1 MAYDDIDVPMQSMR
15 DLEQAIADTIA
26 EFEAATSNS
35 EALESAI
42 SNPLGRNDL
51 RSEAQ
56 RFEEAWDDKRK
67 TLQEHLAELFE
78 RVTGTR
84 EAWED
89 LDRELATAGEVTD
102 GNDG

>member
-1 MAYDDIDVPMQSMR
+1 LAYDDIDVPMQSMR
-15 DLEQAIADTIA
+15 DLEHAIADTIA

-56 RFEEAWDDKRK
+56 RFEEARSACYPEAHEGIIPAGAGPPIGQDGS
-67 TLQEHLAELFE
+67 HE
-78 RVTGTR
+78 RSNGAR
-84 EAWED
+84 A
-89 LDRELATAGEVTD
+89 AG
-102 GNDG
+102 

>member
-15 DLEQAIADTIA
+15 ELEQAITDAIE
-26 EFEAATSNS
+26 EFKDATRNS

-42 SNPLGRNDL
+42 GSPLGRSSL

-67 TLQEHLAELFE
+67 TLEEHLTDLLE
-78 RVTGTR
+78 RVSGTR

-89 LDRELATAGEVTD
+89 LDRELAAASEVQD